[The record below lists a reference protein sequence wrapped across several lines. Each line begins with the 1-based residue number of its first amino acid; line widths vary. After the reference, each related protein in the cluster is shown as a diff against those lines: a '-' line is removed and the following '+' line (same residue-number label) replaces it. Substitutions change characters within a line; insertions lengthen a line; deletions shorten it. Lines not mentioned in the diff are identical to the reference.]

1 MSASATSKTSATS
14 NSFPRRVGAVLALGL
29 IVSLIQPDVGAQAA
43 SKRGPKRIT
52 KVVAAAAPISPTVP
66 TTPTTTTTTPTV
78 APTTAATTTVA
89 KPTTT
94 VQPGKSVSFFFDI
107 PTFGPGAPSPIVP
120 VCTPDRLG
128 CVAATITPTPG
139 VREVSGDLIGNL
151 VQVGAATSYAGKNVQ
166 SGYIVFSGTVG
177 GCGVGTF
184 VVSLSTEAPANAAPP
199 GIGGRFAADFA
210 RWEVVASSGTKG
222 LVGIAG
228 SGTYDLVLS
237 SPLSVR
243 QTLSGRLVCSPPAP

>member
-14 NSFPRRVGAVLALGL
+14 NSFPRRVGAVVAVGL
-29 IVSLIQPDVGAQAA
+29 IVSLIQPDVARAE
-43 SKRGPKRIT
+43 SKRTPKRLA
-52 KVVAAAAPISPTVP
+52 KVVATAAATTSPTVP
-66 TTPTTTTTTPTV
+66 TTSTTTPTV